1 MELLKELENFKNEAN
16 CYESWDGKTCYRQF
30 GSLAYYFLKCKEW
43 GLVPKVE
50 VAGLSYLA
58 NSELIEFDY
67 CEGDLILYVKKI
79 YIKSLFSGW
88 RQVDELQAQRWASHF
103 INDASNRQKAVEIV
117 PRRLIGSTIEK
128 LKVRA

>member
-1 MELLKELENFKNEAN
+1 MNLLEEIENFRNEAT

-43 GLVPKVE
+43 GLCPSVE
-50 VAGLSYLA
+50 FSGLSYLA
-58 NSELIEFDY
+58 SNDLIEFDY

-79 YIKSLFSGW
+79 YVKTLFNGYC
-88 RQVDELQAQRWASHF
+88 QVDKLQAQRWARHM
-103 INDASNRQKAVEIV
+103 IKNAGNRQKAIEFVKH
-117 PRRLIGSTIEK
+117 RLIGSTLYK